1 MNKYNMICYY
11 SEDDNCYIAEIPALA
26 GCMADGSTEEDAINN
41 IKTVAGEWLEVNK
54 ELGRPVPVS
63 DIENQ

>member
-1 MNKYNMICYY
+1 MLISFSYHL

-26 GCMADGSTEEDAINN
+26 GCMADGSTEEEATDN

-54 ELGRPVPVS
+54 
-63 DIENQ
+63 